1 MQIDHQVPIKPN
13 HKTPTKLADG
23 ACVWALRYR
32 ITIPMVSIFTFAMR
46 APTSNYMHTMGRQG
60 PYDSAALASSF
71 PCHQTWVRSLYSQQS
86 GYVTMKIMQFQK
98 FRAKFSH
105 GTVWITMLFFF
116 SNFHFWLIYN
126 SFPFIHARCIYV
138 STYFFQLD
146 NEEESRGAT
155 QFSSILFDLFL
166 RQNFVADHSLG
177 IIMVS
182 MVVITT
188 KHKGYSIG
196 KVALV
201 FFLFLFFTRQKFY
214 FNII

>member
-1 MQIDHQVPIKPN
+1 MKI
-13 HKTPTKLADG
+13 L
-23 ACVWALRYR
+23 
-32 ITIPMVSIFTFAMR
+32 MVNLGIYNRNPDPGF
-46 APTSNYMHTMGRQG
+46 
-60 PYDSAALASSF
+60 
-71 PCHQTWVRSLYSQQS
+71 
-86 GYVTMKIMQFQK
+86 VTRKIMQFQK

-105 GTVWITMLFFF
+105 GTVWITMFFF
-116 SNFHFWLIYN
+116 LFHFCLIYN
-126 SFPFIHARCIYV
+126 SFPFIHACCIYV

-146 NEEESRGAT
+146 NEEESCGAT
-155 QFSSILFDLFL
+155 QFSSIHFDLFL

-201 FFLFLFFTRQKFY
+201 FFFFFYKIEILF
-214 FNII
+214 